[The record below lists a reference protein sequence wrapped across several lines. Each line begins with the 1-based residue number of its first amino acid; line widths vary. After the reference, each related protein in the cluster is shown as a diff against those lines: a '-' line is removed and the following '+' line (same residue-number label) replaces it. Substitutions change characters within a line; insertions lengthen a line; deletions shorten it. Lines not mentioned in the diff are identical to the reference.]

1 MGMVMLSTVKWLMV
15 CLIHHVVVALVDWR
29 TLVLNE
35 PLLCRLIF
43 VNFTGHLGGMR
54 SADFSGCPLL
64 RFISHRRCILF
75 IEL

>member
-1 MGMVMLSTVKWLMV
+1 MGMVMLSSVKWLLI

-54 SADFSGCPLL
+54 SVGYPLL
-64 RFISHRRCILF
+64 RFICHRRCIFF
-75 IEL
+75 IED